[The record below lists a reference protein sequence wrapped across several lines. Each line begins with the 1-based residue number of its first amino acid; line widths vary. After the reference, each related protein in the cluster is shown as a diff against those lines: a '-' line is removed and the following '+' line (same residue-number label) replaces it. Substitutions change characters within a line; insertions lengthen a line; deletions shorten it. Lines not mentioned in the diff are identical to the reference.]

1 VPKSLLEDWNLDLQE
16 HRHRWDL
23 DGRGHPSTKLVHK
36 LMFSMPAGTPPQKML
51 EAVKNFAR
59 EEFALTHRYAMVLH
73 TDEPNPHVHVV
84 VRAVSDLDPLSWT
97 PDSVN
102 S

>member
-1 VPKSLLEDWNLDLQE
+1 
-16 HRHRWDL
+16 
-23 DGRGHPSTKLVHK
+23 
-36 LMFSMPAGTPPQKML
+36 MFSMPAGTPPQKML